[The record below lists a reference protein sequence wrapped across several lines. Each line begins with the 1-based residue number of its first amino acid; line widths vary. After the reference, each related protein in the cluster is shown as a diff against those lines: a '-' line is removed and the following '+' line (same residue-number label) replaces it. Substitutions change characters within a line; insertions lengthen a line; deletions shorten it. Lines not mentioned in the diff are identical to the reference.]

1 MTNNVYEPKVEDIE
15 AYEADIKLNG
25 LEILYV
31 HLVCQ
36 SALKDKKSRR
46 RLGVYLSLVKN
57 LNKKLQ
63 DEIKLIEEFCKAV
76 GE

>member
-25 LEILYV
+25 LEIWYV
-31 HLVCQ
+31 YLVCQ
-36 SALKDKKSRR
+36 SALRDKKSRR
-46 RLGVYLSLVKN
+46 KLGVNLSLVKN

>member
-25 LEILYV
+25 LEIWYV
-31 HLVCQ
+31 YLVCQ
-36 SALKDKKSRR
+36 SALRDKKSRR
-46 RLGVYLSLVKN
+46 RLGVNLSLVKN